1 MQLYKIRGGNIEELN
16 QKKYTIGVGISLG
29 NKWFTLEN
37 IIELVEWSL
46 LHTKNKVI
54 VYIADSIHAINL
66 EIRKKISPEKAS
78 KLADEM
84 GREVLNKVKSEVKRR
99 FSQEKVEKIVYVR
112 WQDLVD
118 ESYRNK
124 LDYLRFFYKK
134 DDEFRNTIHSII
146 RNFVSKENREFS
158 NDEINR
164 LGEYVIEEMPEV
176 INRVNMAGI
185 ICDAYT
191 YPFDGDLARLV
202 EKIQKGEI
210 FPEIKENIMDTEPKV
225 FLEVR

>member
-46 LHTKNKVI
+46 LHTKDKVI

-84 GREVLNKVKSEVKRR
+84 GREVLNEVKSEIKRR

-112 WQDLVD
+112 WQDLVG

-185 ICDAYT
+185 ICDAYA